1 MLDLPYD
8 DGKRCRRRSI
18 SPLARRLFS
27 AARREEAGTMQAQP
41 RAIVGIPMGAPQNQG
56 VDFARLGLIGESS
69 AFRDA
74 TRLLCRLAGCN
85 VTSLLCGETGTG
97 KELAARAIHYLGARR
112 DEPFIPV
119 NCGAI
124 PDLLVE
130 SELFGHVRGAFTDA
144 RDLQL
149 GMVEQA
155 DNGTLFLDEVDA
167 LSLKAQ
173 VALLR
178 FLQDGSFRPLGART
192 LKHSRARIVAATN
205 ADLEQLVRCGEFR
218 SDLFFRLAIVPV
230 HLPPLR
236 EREGDVRL
244 LAKCFLDRLAAQHEG
259 GPRRID
265 TDSLRRLEGHAWR
278 GNVRELANVI
288 ERGFLLADDDCL
300 RIGPDVLGGG
310 DDPSDGVD
318 AAQVPAMAASF
329 QLARAQALDEFE
341 RRFVCRAL
349 KESAGNVSLAA
360 RRSGKERRSFGRL
373 LKKHGIARADYAAA
387 P

>member
-1 MLDLPYD
+1 MQELI
-8 DGKRCRRRSI
+8 RVI
-18 SPLARRLFS
+18 SGVSGRD
-27 AARREEAGTMQAQP
+27 
-41 RAIVGIPMGAPQNQG
+41 APPDAG
-56 VDFARLGLIGESS
+56 VDFSRLGLIGESP
-69 AFRDA
+69 AFRAA
-74 TRLLCRLAGCN
+74 TRLLLRLAGCS
-85 VTSLLCGETGTG
+85 VTVLLCGETGTG

-124 PDLLVE
+124 PDLLIE

-144 RDLQL
+144 REMQL
-149 GMVEQA
+149 GLVAQA
-155 DNGTLFLDEVDA
+155 DSGTLFLDEVDA

-173 VALLR
+173 IALLR
-178 FLQDGSFRPLGART
+178 FLQDGSFRPLGARRFEN
-192 LKHSRARIVAATN
+192 SRARIIAATN
-205 ADLEQLVRCGEFR
+205 ADLERLVQNGEFR

-236 EREGDVRL
+236 ERQGDVRV
-244 LAKCFLDRLAAQHEG
+244 LAESFLGRLVEQHGG

-265 TDSLRRLEGHAWR
+265 ADSMRRLEGHTWR

-288 ERGFLLADDDCL
+288 ERGFLLADDDCV
-300 RIGPDVLGGG
+300 RIDPSALTGG
-310 DDPSDGVD
+310 DDAV
-318 AAQVPAMAASF
+318 QTPAMATSF
-329 QLARAQALDEFE
+329 HLARAQALDEFE

-349 KESAGNVSLAA
+349 AESAGNVSLAA

-387 P
+387 S